1 MNRVMKDSGIEWF
14 GEIPEEWDICRI
26 KRVASIVT
34 GNTPSKANGQA
45 NYSDDGLMW
54 IKPDDLSETV
64 SIKDTTEH
72 LSEEGRQT
80 ARIVT
85 AYTPL
90 VCCIGTIGK
99 VGYTDNETSFN
110 QQINA
115 ICFNESVNKRFGLY
129 LLISQEEQQK
139 CYANGNVIKI
149 LNSESQ
155 GRLFVA
161 IPPIYEQQLIADYL
175 DKRCSII
182 DGLVAEKEKINE
194 LLKEWRQSIIYEVVT
209 KGFDSSVPMK
219 DSGIEWIGKI
229 PASWSTAPLRSKF
242 SFGKGLTI
250 TKSDLADD
258 GFCVISY
265 GQIHSKDNVGVCVNA
280 SLVKYISKSHKSL
293 VNSAK
298 TNVGDFIFADT
309 SEDIQGCGNNVYID
323 RDDCI
328 YAGYHTLILRSK
340 NSRQNKYYAYL
351 FSSDAWRAQVRAR
364 VSGVKLYSITQ
375 GILKSTTLIVPPSS
389 EQDRIIEYLDAK
401 CNKIDLAITQNN
413 VTIQQLK
420 EYRQSLI
427 YEAVTGKICINEME
441 KK

>member
-194 LLKEWRQSIIYEVVT
+194 LLKEWRQSIIYEAVT
-209 KGFDSSVPMK
+209 KGLDSSVPMK
-219 DSGIEWIGKI
+219 DSGIKWIGKI
-229 PASWSTAPLRSKF
+229 PKNWDVERLKYHACFNPNTDLPDLSDNDVV
-242 SFGKGLTI
+242 SFVPMDRLKTGFHLQAESVYSRVKKGYVVF
-250 TKSDLADD
+250 KE
-258 GFCVISY
+258 
-265 GQIHSKDNVGVCVNA
+265 
-280 SLVKYISKSHKSL
+280 
-293 VNSAK
+293 
-298 TNVGDFIFADT
+298 
-309 SEDIQGCGNNVYID
+309 EDILMAKVTPCLENGNLAIASNLINGIGFGSTEINVI
-323 RDDCI
+323 RCFSI
-328 YAGYHTLILRSK
+328 S
-340 NSRQNKYYAYL
+340 NKYLFYL
-351 FSSDAWRAQVRAR
+351 LQCPSYIEKASYNMF
-364 VSGVKLYSITQ
+364 GVAGLKRLDPKFIPYSFFPF
-375 GILKSTTLIVPPSS
+375 PPH
-389 EQDRIIEYLDAK
+389 EDQLRISEYLDNK
-401 CNKIDLAITQNN
+401 CAEIDIAIKINN
-413 VTIQQLK
+413 TSIQKLK
-420 EYRQSLI
+420 QYRQSLI
-427 YEAVTGKICINEME
+427 YEAVTGKNEV
-441 KK
+441 